1 MHHRCGELLLCRA
14 VGSSRLS
21 APEAAVSDLH
31 EILAQ
36 EGLTVEQLFY
46 ELLLLETKPTEQRD
60 GERRRISNRP
70 RDPHH
75 RPR

>member
-1 MHHRCGELLLCRA
+1 MPEL
-14 VGSSRLS
+14 
-21 APEAAVSDLH
+21 P

-36 EGLTVEQLFY
+36 KGLTVEQLFY
-46 ELLLLETKPTEQRD
+46 ELLLIETKPTEERT

-75 RPR
+75 RQR

>member
-1 MHHRCGELLLCRA
+1 M
-14 VGSSRLS
+14 
-21 APEAAVSDLH
+21 SDLV

-46 ELLLLETKPTEQRD
+46 ELLLLETKPAQNRS
-60 GERRRISNRP
+60 GERRRISNIP

-75 RPR
+75 RHRS